1 MKIYEIGTGYT
12 PIPAQMGAATEIVVE
27 ELTRS
32 FIKLNQ
38 NVEIIDISDENRIE
52 NDLPI
57 TQVKVPSIFT
67 KSDVSLGIMHKLK
80 RVVYSVALAQK
91 LRKILE
97 NSNEETVLHFH
108 NQYNLFF
115 FLKLV
120 PERLRKKAK
129 IAYTVHS
136 YIWHG
141 KWDEI
146 EQTVKSRYFQEVYC
160 MKNADMVFVL
170 NEQTKVNLIE
180 HLDVKAGNII
190 LINNG
195 VNTSVY
201 SPLPDK
207 KVLLKE
213 KYNLKGKKVFIQVGS
228 VCDRKNQLTSVKL
241 LIPLMKQNENMCFCY
256 AGGVISDEYQQLVI
270 NYAEKNDIKNQVI
283 YFGELKPG
291 KELNDFYNLADAMI
305 FPSKAEGFSLVILE
319 AMSAGIPVII
329 DENLRFDLSEKC
341 LQFKDESEFLNII
354 NTKILQEQ
362 EQKNLSEEV
371 RKIIVS
377 EFSWSEIAEFY
388 LSSFRKHGEND

>member
-12 PIPAQMGAATEIVVE
+12 SIPAQMGAATEIVVE

-32 FIKLNQ
+32 FIKLNK
-38 NVEIIDISDENRIE
+38 NVEIIDISDENRVE

-57 TQVKVPSIFT
+57 TEVKVPFVFT

-80 RVVYSVALAQK
+80 RVMYSVALAQK

-97 NSNEETVLHFH
+97 NSKEETVLHFH

-115 FLKLV
+115 FLNLV
-120 PERLRKKAK
+120 PEKYRKKAK

-141 KWDEI
+141 EWHEI
-146 EQTVKSRYFQEVYC
+146 ENTVKKRYFQEVHC
-160 MKNADMVFVL
+160 LKNADLVFVL
-170 NEQTKVNLIE
+170 NEQTKANLIE
-180 HLDVKAGNII
+180 YLGIETKKII

-201 SPLPDK
+201 SPLSDEK
-207 KVLLKE
+207 GLIKERYKLK
-213 KYNLKGKKVFIQVGS
+213 NKKVFIQVGS
-228 VCDRKNQLTSVKL
+228 VCDRKNQLMSVKL
-241 LIPLMKQNENMCFCY
+241 LSSLMKRNENICFCY
-256 AGGVISDEYQQLVI
+256 AGGVISEEYQQSI
-270 NYAEKNDIKNQVI
+270 IDYAEKKGIKNQVI

-291 KELNDFYNLADAMI
+291 MELNDFYNLADAMI

-319 AMSAGIPVII
+319 AMSTGTPVII
-329 DENLRFDLSEKC
+329 DENLKFDLSEKC
-341 LQFKDESEFLNII
+341 LRFKDESDFLNII
-354 NTKILQEQ
+354 NKQILNES
-362 EQKNLSEEV
+362 EQKKLSEEV

-377 EFSWSEIAEFY
+377 EFSWDKIADTYF
-388 LSSFRKHGEND
+388 SSFRKYIEND